1 MPSATTELDLDPVG
15 PTPVPTFADSA
26 DTDGP
31 DLVALVDLKWLMNAY
46 GHWLDVPRLCRDSAY
61 ASFCLNDAMSVPSEI
76 VHRAAQRV
84 LGPLIRPQ

>member
-15 PTPVPTFADSA
+15 LNPAPTFPDST
-26 DTDGP
+26 DDGP

-46 GHWLDVPRLCRDSAY
+46 GRWLDVPRLCRDTAY
-61 ASFCLNDAMSVPSEI
+61 ASFCLNDAMSVPSEV

-84 LGPLIRPQ
+84 LAPLIRPQ